1 MKEPGL
7 DLAWH
12 RKALFEL
19 QRISRGSIRLY
30 PAHTIELQASRHE
43 YAHALLAELP
53 ADWKGDFYASAYDQG
68 HDGCTDGL
76 ALHRASH

>member
-1 MKEPGL
+1 MAINNNDQIFDLVLCGHFLFSYSPQSTGGLMKEPGL

-19 QRISRGSIRLY
+19 QR
-30 PAHTIELQASRHE
+30 SRHE
-43 YAHALLAELP
+43 YANAL
-53 ADWKGDFYASAYDQG
+53 
-68 HDGCTDGL
+68 L

>member
-19 QRISRGSIRLY
+19 QRIS
-30 PAHTIELQASRHE
+30 HE

-53 ADWKGDFYASAYDQG
+53 A
-68 HDGCTDGL
+68 
-76 ALHRASH
+76 

>member
-1 MKEPGL
+1 MKKPGL

-19 QRISRGSIRLY
+19 QL
-30 PAHTIELQASRHE
+30 SRHE
-43 YAHALLAELP
+43 YANAL
-53 ADWKGDFYASAYDQG
+53 
-68 HDGCTDGL
+68 L

>member
-19 QRISRGSIRLY
+19 QRIS
-30 PAHTIELQASRHE
+30 HE
-43 YAHALLAELP
+43 ITMHYWP
-53 ADWKGDFYASAYDQG
+53 NYTPNR
-68 HDGCTDGL
+68 CTDGL